1 MGEMK
6 KREED
11 EVLAALDTSDKKMDF
26 DEMKRLAKALYFSGH
41 FGREPSIKEGMAKL
55 LVKILKG
62 RELGLSPVASVSN
75 IYVVDGKAC
84 LESSLIGALIKK
96 SGRYRYVLKE
106 LTNRKCVIAFLEKI
120 EGQWEEIGTSTF
132 DVEDAEL
139 AGLTG
144 KSTYKKYPRNMLFAR
159 ALSNGAR
166 WFCPDVLGGAVYL
179 PDEVEPKTFDEPAR
193 PLEVETA
200 SPEAQEVTKAIE
212 QQPEPETITVSVK
225 ERAETVKAEMK
236 PEFRMA
242 AEAFTPPPKKAEPK
256 PEETQTEPPDE
267 PSDEDLEERARE
279 LFPDPDEK
287 PEEEEV
293 DW

>member
-26 DEMKRLAKALYFSGH
+26 DEMKRLAKALYFSGY
-41 FGREPSIKEGMAKL
+41 FGREPSVKEGMAKL

-62 RELGLSPVASVSN
+62 RELGLSPVSSASN

-84 LESSLIGALIKK
+84 LESSLMGALIKK
-96 SGRYRYVLKE
+96 SNKYRYVLKE
-106 LTNRKCVIAFLEKI
+106 LTNKKCTIVFLEKI
-120 EGQWEEIGTSTF
+120 EGEWKEIGTSTF
-132 DVEDAEL
+132 DFEDAKL
-139 AGLTG
+139 AGLTE
-144 KSTYKKYPRNMLFAR
+144 KATYRKYPRNMLFSR

-166 WFCPDVLGGAVYL
+166 WFCPDILGGSAYL
-179 PDEVEPKTFDEPAR
+179 PDEVEPGAFETPAR
-193 PLEVETA
+193 PLEVQTA
-200 SPEAQEVTKAIE
+200 SPEAQEMAGAIE
-212 QQPEPETITVSVK
+212 QQPEPAKVITVSVK
-225 ERAETVKAEMK
+225 ERAEAVREEMK

-242 AEAFTPPPKKAEPK
+242 AEAFAPPPKKAEPK
-256 PEETQTEPPDE
+256 PEETPDE
-267 PSDEDLEERARE
+267 PSDEDLEEHARE

-287 PEEEEV
+287 PGDEPEEV